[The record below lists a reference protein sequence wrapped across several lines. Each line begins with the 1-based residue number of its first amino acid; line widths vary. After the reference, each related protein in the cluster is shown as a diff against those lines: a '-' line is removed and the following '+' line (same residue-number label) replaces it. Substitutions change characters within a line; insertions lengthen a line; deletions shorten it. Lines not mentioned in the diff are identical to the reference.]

1 MKAYTLLL
9 AALLAAPAGAEPLSP
24 EALRARRVDTLA
36 RVEAVG
42 RLLPAN
48 NPRAEALRRRLEAV
62 RDGAMRADAGPAQ
75 LQERRAELQAVE
87 DELIALLYESRPRA
101 VTAGYAQ
108 FARGQRGTVNALARQ
123 HRPATDAAYAR
134 IEAFNRRLAQFNS
147 DPARAFDGLGIRP
160 ASLTAQPAASVW
172 NPGLAGGFS
181 PIGVAASE
189 FRPAAASLRTAEPP
203 APSAPAGG
211 AAALDDLRRRLL
223 ARGISAQ
230 IIDTAIAEGRRQR
243 VDPIIVLSV
252 IEQESTWNRQAHNR
266 GSGCRGLM
274 QLAPATA
281 EDMGVRGAVANPGM
295 LYDVAT
301 NIRAGTRYLNW
312 IANSFFRMNQDL
324 SDVSRVPR
332 ERLNQILASYNW
344 GIGNVQRVVRRYG
357 AAALERVA
365 PRETRDYISEIP
377 GRITSWVGS
386 FFQ

>member
-9 AALLAAPAGAEPLSP
+9 AALLAAPAGAQPLSP
-24 EALRARRVDTLA
+24 ELLRGQRVDALA
-36 RVEAVG
+36 
-42 RLLPAN
+42 
-48 NPRAEALRRRLEAV
+48 RAEALGRLIPANEPRAQALTARLTAV
-62 RDGAMRADAGPAQ
+62 RDALMRADAGFVE
-75 LQERRAELQAVE
+75 LQARKAELQAVE
-87 DELIALLYESRPRA
+87 DELTALLYQVRPRG
-101 VTAGYAQ
+101 VSTRYAA
-108 FARGQRGTVNALARQ
+108 FARAQRETVDAAARRQ
-123 HRPATDAAYAR
+123 RPATDAAYAR
-134 IEAFNRRLAQFNS
+134 VEAFNARLALFNS
-147 DPARAFDGLGIRP
+147 DPARAFDGIIRP
-160 ASLTAQPAASVW
+160 ATLTAQPAASVW
-172 NPGLAGGFS
+172 GPALAGAS
-181 PIGVAASE
+181 PVGASAAE
-189 FRPAAASLRTAEPP
+189 FRPAQAALRVSEPP

-211 AAALDDLRRRLL
+211 EAALADLRRRLL

-252 IEQESTWNRQAHNR
+252 IEQESTWDRMAHNR

-281 EDMGVRGAVANPGM
+281 EDMGVRGAVANPGL
-295 LYDVAT
+295 LYDVNT
-301 NIRAGTRYLNW
+301 NIRAGVRYLNW

-344 GIGNVQRVVRRYG
+344 GIGNVRNVVRRYG

-377 GRITSWVGS
+377 GRIRSWVGS